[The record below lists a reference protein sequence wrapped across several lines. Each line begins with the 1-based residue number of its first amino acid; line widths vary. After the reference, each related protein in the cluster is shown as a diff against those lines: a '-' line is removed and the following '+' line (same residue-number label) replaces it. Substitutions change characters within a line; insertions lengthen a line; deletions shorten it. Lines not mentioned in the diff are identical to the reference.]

1 MSYTQKQLKIIG
13 DLFPSLRKLPT
24 PSIDTLILAFLK
36 KYNVDVDPLTSK
48 TAQQAK
54 ENWVDTSITLMAGPS
69 LGYEATEL
77 TKLKQQTKI
86 QEWTQWKQWALDH
99 KDFPAFK
106 VTALEK
112 IKKHNEDREKKFLD
126 TEFLKKKVDPR
137 LQVYKRDV
145 TIAYA
150 IFGVVFVILS
160 VLYIRA
166 ATSDSEDWRD
176 SKLSYPT
183 LSKDLIIS

>member
-126 TEFLKKKVDPR
+126 TEFLKKKVEPK
-137 LQVYKRDV
+137 LKAYKNNATV
-145 TIAYA
+145 VYA
-150 IFGVVFVILS
+150 IFGVVSVILC
-160 VLYIRA
+160 VLYVLA
-166 ATSDSEDWRD
+166 ATSDSEDWKD
-176 SKLSYPT
+176 SKQSYPT
-183 LSKDLIIS
+183 LSKDFIIS